1 METEFY
7 NPNKVAS
14 QSSAGGYGS
23 YKGYGSNDL
32 SEVDGLLELARSR
45 GGNIAAAAEELVHPQ
60 KSMLATMSEKFKN
73 GFSEFVDII
82 STPNQIVAG
91 ALSSKYTVREAIKQ
105 NISTSDVIFGDRD
118 PNASTMKKVGSFT
131 VRTATDILLDPLT
144 YLTFGGSVG
153 VLGLKGATK
162 LSVAAEV
169 GKIVGKKAAPLMDVV
184 DVGLSAGANSGQEV
198 LNAIKATER
207 KWSLQKNGAT
217 ATQIAA
223 AEQAAIKTA
232 GKLSGKSAE
241 AFEMTKAELDDL
253 MKETL
258 DAKLV
263 GDYSKKAMSNMLK
276 KNPALA
282 ETLLDSG
289 GIKYFGKSIIS
300 ARRIAGTMEMIPYM
314 TQISHFTSPI
324 RMALAAPFDTSVIK
338 LGKVY
343 TRMPQE
349 FLDIENAARDLARTM
364 KDDRILKLANIVE
377 ANQLTAE
384 EGKLLLAHIEA
395 GTSAIDPRL
404 ATAQKH
410 LMDYTDDEF
419 KFLKESGINFA
430 KLDNHV
436 PHILLKEDVDMLFS
450 SRPPKQTVEAGMER
464 GVKVFTDAINKR
476 TMIGTG
482 KYLKLVEKKVE
493 VAEGA
498 APLSDEAIAEARQ
511 FEDELGTIWE
521 AGKASVADARSVGI
535 MFDDNVITAHAA
547 RSYANI
553 NSGTARRF
561 MRDVASSMGTTDARP
576 GYVRINL
583 SGIKAE
589 ADKLKELHEL
599 ESLPI
604 YFHPAV
610 AKRIE
615 EFVGASLGDQATS
628 DIMKAYDKVQN
639 FWKASVTSIFPAFH
653 VRNALSNVFMHMQ
666 DLGLNSLSPAN
677 HAFSAEMI
685 VNDRRLVGLEKKM
698 MGTDPGA
705 TKAAEQM
712 QELLNK
718 PAFTDSTGMPW
729 TVGELR
735 QVMKEKG
742 IAFRADITGSL
753 DTADNTPS
761 DAFSK
766 LLFPTKFSKTAG
778 KANVFAKGREV
789 GRAIEEQGRILSF
802 VANLKNTGDVM
813 LAANR
818 TKMFLFDYQNLT
830 AFERNYLKRL
840 LPFYTFTRK
849 NLELQYRALTQTPGY
864 VAAEVKGLQNLGDA
878 ISGGEMS
885 EEEKNAL
892 PSWIK
897 TGINFLV
904 KRNGE
909 TVNIL
914 GSLGTPLEAPFAQ
927 FQPNVLLGSISPVLR
942 LPVEQMSG
950 YSFFQGKALS
960 DVTNASAFKRAPKV
974 IQDFI
979 GYTEVTGKRSDG
991 SKFSHAVALRPER
1004 MNFVLQL
1011 PPTSRVLSA
1020 MRQMENQDLDTQLK
1034 VWQQLTGI
1042 RPYSFDLE
1050 QEAARR
1056 EKELRV
1062 KLEDLLTDAKV
1073 TAQYKRVF
1081 IPKEKTGF

>member
-1 METEFY
+1 MPPVDYSKSFGGF
-7 NPNKVAS
+7 
-14 QSSAGGYGS
+14 QSFGQP
-23 YKGYGSNDL
+23 DMT
-32 SEVDGLLELARSR
+32 EVDGLLELARSR

-60 KSMLATMSEKFKN
+60 KSILATMSEKFKN

-82 STPNQIVAG
+82 STSNQVVAG

-162 LSVAAEV
+162 LSVATEV
-169 GKIVGKKAAPLMDVV
+169 AARVGQKAAPLMDVV
-184 DVGLSAGANSGQEV
+184 DVGLSVEKGGGKELFTALKSYENK
-198 LNAIKATER
+198 LNY
-207 KWSLQKNGAT
+207 QKNGAT
-217 ATQIAA
+217 ASKIAE
-223 AEQAAIKTA
+223 AEAAAIKTA
-232 GKLSGKSAE
+232 GNLTGTAKE
-241 AFEMTKAELDDL
+241 TFEMTKKELDDL
-253 MKETL
+253 MSETL
-258 DAKLV
+258 DAKLTN
-263 GDYSKKAMSNMLK
+263 DYTRKAISNMLK

-282 ETLLDSG
+282 ETLLDAG
-289 GIKYFGKSIIS
+289 GIKYFGKSILS

-314 TQISHFTSPI
+314 TQIAHFTAPI
-324 RMALAAPFDTSVIK
+324 RMALAAPFDTRVIK
-338 LGKVY
+338 VGKIY
-343 TRMPQE
+343 TRLPQE
-349 FLDIENAARDLARTM
+349 FLDIENSARDLARTL
-364 KDDRILKLANIVE
+364 KDDRILKLANIAE
-377 ANQLTAE
+377 QNKLTVQE
-384 EGKLLLAHIEA
+384 SKDLLNHIETGIPPNDA
-395 GTSAIDPRL
+395 RL
-404 ATAQKH
+404 ANAMQQ
-410 LMDYTDDEF
+410 LMDYSDDEY
-419 KFLKESGINFA
+419 KFLKESGINFH

-436 PHILLKEDVDMLFS
+436 PHMLLKEDVDLLFS
-450 SRPPKQTVEAGMER
+450 SRPPKQAVEAGMER
-464 GVKVFTDAINKR
+464 TAKKFVDALNNR
-476 TMIGTG
+476 TLYVGTA
-482 KYLKLVEKKVE
+482 KFWKLKPV
-493 VAEGA
+493 
-498 APLSDEAIAEARQ
+498 DEAAAVAKGVDPAVAAAEQ
-511 FEDELGTIWE
+511 MFEDELGNILKS
-521 AGKASVADARSVGI
+521 AQASVKELNANGFNFEENLLV
-535 MFDDNVITAHAA
+535 AHAA

-553 NSGTARRF
+553 NSGVSRRF
-561 MRDVASSMGTTDARP
+561 MRDVASSMGTVDPRP
-576 GYVRINL
+576 GYVKVNL

-589 ADKLKELHEL
+589 GEKLMELREL
-599 ESLPI
+599 ENLPV

-615 EFVGASLGDQATS
+615 EFVGASLGDATTA
-628 DIMKAYDKVQN
+628 DLMKAYDKVQN

-653 VRNALSNVFMHMQ
+653 VRNAISNVFMHMQ
-666 DLGLNSLSPAN
+666 DLGLQSLNPAN
-677 HAFSAEMI
+677 HAFAAHMI
-685 VNDRRLVGLEKKM
+685 VNDRQMNKLAKRMAGSGKDAV
-698 MGTDPGA
+698 
-705 TKAAEQM
+705 KAAEEM
-712 QELLNK
+712 QEMMNK
-718 PAFTDSTGMPW
+718 PAFTDATGMQW

-742 IAFRADITGSL
+742 IAFRQDITGSL
-753 DTADNTPS
+753 DTAENGAS

-766 LLFPTKFSKTAG
+766 MLFPTKWSKRAD
-778 KANVFAKGREV
+778 KANVFAHGREV
-789 GRAIEEQGRILSF
+789 GRAVEEQGRILSF

-864 VAAEVKGLQNLGDA
+864 VAAEIKGLQNLGD
-878 ISGGEMS
+878 IIGGGEMTD
-885 EEEKNAL
+885 EEKEAL

-897 TGINFLV
+897 TGINYLV
-904 KRNGE
+904 KRNGA

-927 FQPNVLLGSISPVLR
+927 FQPNVLLGSISPLLR

-960 DVTNASAFKRAPKV
+960 DVTNASAFKHWPKV
-974 IQDFI
+974 VQDFI

-991 SKFSHAVALRPER
+991 SKFTHAVSLRPER
-1004 MNFVLQL
+1004 MNWVLQL
-1011 PPTSRVLSA
+1011 PPSSRVLST
-1020 MRQMENQDLDTQLK
+1020 MRQMGNQDMSTDLK
-1034 VWQQLTGI
+1034 AWQFLTGI

-1073 TAQYKRVF
+1073 TAQFKRVF
-1081 IPKEKTGF
+1081 IPKEKTTFE

>member
-1 METEFY
+1 MPPDYSKSFGGF
-7 NPNKVAS
+7 
-14 QSSAGGYGS
+14 SSFGQP
-23 YKGYGSNDL
+23 DT

-82 STPNQIVAG
+82 STPNQVVAG
-91 ALSSKYTVREAIKQ
+91 ALSSKYTVREAIKK
-105 NISTSDVIFGDRD
+105 NISTSDIIFGDRD

-162 LSVAAEV
+162 LSVAASV
-169 GKIVGKKAAPLMDVV
+169 GARVGAKAAPLMDVV
-184 DVGLSAGANSGQEV
+184 DVGLSVEKGAGQELFNALKSYENK
-198 LNAIKATER
+198 LN
-207 KWSLQKNGAT
+207 LQKNGAT
-217 ATQIAA
+217 ASKIAA
-223 AEQAAIKTA
+223 AQGAAITSA
-232 GKLSGKSAE
+232 GKLSGVAKES
-241 AFEMTKAELDDL
+241 FEMTKKELDDL
-253 MKETL
+253 MSETL
-258 DAKLV
+258 DAKLTN
-263 GDYSKKAMSNMLK
+263 DYTRKAMSNMLK

-314 TQISHFTSPI
+314 TQISQFTSPI
-324 RMALAAPFDTSVIK
+324 RMALAAPFDTRVIK

-343 TRMPQE
+343 TRLPQE

-364 KDDRILKLANIVE
+364 KDERILKLANIVE
-377 ANQLTAE
+377 ANRLTSE
-384 EGKLLLAHIEA
+384 EAKLLLAHIES
-395 GTSAIDPRL
+395 GTSAVEPRL
-404 ATAQKH
+404 ANAQKH

-436 PHILLKEDVDMLFS
+436 PHILLKEDVDLMFS
-450 SRPPKQTVEAGMER
+450 SRPPKQSVEAGMER
-464 GVKVFTDAINKR
+464 QVKKFTDAINMR
-476 TMIGTG
+476 TMVGTG
-482 KYLKLVEKKVE
+482 KFLKLKPVVKDGAEK
-493 VAEGA
+493 
-498 APLSDEAIAEARQ
+498 LSDEAAAEAAQ
-511 FEDELGTIWE
+511 FEDELGAVWE
-521 AGKASVADARSVGI
+521 AGKASVADARSMGI

-589 ADKLKELHEL
+589 AEKLKELHEL
-599 ESLPI
+599 ESMPI

-610 AKRIE
+610 AKRVE
-615 EFVGASLGDQATS
+615 EFVGASLGDAATS
-628 DIMKAYDKVQN
+628 DLMKAYDKVQN

-653 VRNALSNVFMHMQ
+653 VRNGLSNVFMHMQ
-666 DLGLNSLSPAN
+666 DLGLNSLNPAA

-685 VNDRRLVGLEKKM
+685 VSDRKLVKLERKM
-698 MGTDPGA
+698 MGTGKEA
-705 TKAAEQM
+705 TKAAEEM
-712 QELLNK
+712 QEILNK

-735 QVMKEKG
+735 QVMKDKG
-742 IAFRADITGSL
+742 VAFRGDLTGAL

-761 DAFSK
+761 EAFSK
-766 LLFPTKFSKTAG
+766 LLFPTAKTKLAG
-778 KANVFAKGREV
+778 KANVFAHGREV
-789 GRAIEEQGRILSF
+789 GRAIEEEARILSF

-864 VAAEVKGLQNLGDA
+864 IAAEVKGLQNLGDA
-878 ISGGEMS
+878 IAGGEMT
-885 EEEKNAL
+885 EEEKDAL

-927 FQPNVLLGSISPVLR
+927 FQPNVLLGSISPLLR

-960 DVTNASAFKRAPKV
+960 DVTNASAFKKAPKV

-991 SKFSHAVALRPER
+991 SKFQHAVALRPER

-1056 EKELRV
+1056 EKELRS

-1081 IPKEKTGF
+1081 IPKEKTEEFGKF